1 MKLLVT
7 LYACVCFFSTL
18 SAQQINLERTYPAD
32 SAKQIIHSIMNELSL
47 KHPGM
52 YRYHTRSNYKRHI
65 DSTAN
70 TVTDSISTL
79 SLYRKLKPLI
89 SRIGCLHTGITLPK
103 NALTDRPNHLPLQL
117 VFRNGKA
124 WITDDYF
131 HKHKELVGK
140 EVLSINNKP
149 IHDILGILLPA
160 IPSDGYNQT
169 MKYLALD
176 FEFAKWYAAIVETP
190 SQFIVTIATD
200 DGPRDVTLEGAFRN
214 SLPDFE
220 KSFEGDG
227 TPRLSFRQEK
237 DYSILTV
244 KSFSNSAIKRGKQKY
259 RSFIHSTFETLRKNQ
274 TQNLIID
281 LRYNTGGTD
290 GNAVLLARH
299 LFDKSFRYWDRIEVT
314 PAIAKEIKG
323 IAKLFYKK
331 PTPGDSLY
339 RWRKVRFSRET
350 DYYTTQIAAK
360 NNFKGK
366 VFVLVNGFCM
376 SSCSDIAAVLHSNK
390 RAILIGEETGGGYQG
405 NTSGLMPTV
414 TVFGGLRLTV
424 PLLKYTNAVDP
435 NINVGRGTIPDHT
448 VVSSVDDVINKKDPM
463 MEYVIALIQ

>member
-7 LYACVCFFSTL
+7 LYVCICFFSTL
-18 SAQQINLERTYPAD
+18 SAQQTDLEKIYPAD
-32 SAKQIIHSIMNELSL
+32 SAKMMIHSIMNELSV

-52 YRYHTRSNYKRHI
+52 YRYHTRSNYKRYI

-70 TVTDSISTL
+70 TITDSISAL

-89 SRIGCLHTGITLPK
+89 SRIGCLHTAITLPE
-103 NALTDRPNHLPLQL
+103 NALTDQPNHLPLQII
-117 VFRNGKA
+117 FRNGKA

-149 IHDILGILLPA
+149 IQYILYMLLPA

-176 FEFAKWYAAIVETP
+176 FEFSKWYAAIIET
-190 SQFIVTIATD
+190 STQFTVTISTD
-200 DGPRDVTLEGAFRN
+200 DGPRDVTFEGVFRN

-237 DYSILTV
+237 NYSLLTV

-259 RSFIHSTFETLRKNQ
+259 RSFMRSTFETLKKNQ

-290 GNAVLLARH
+290 GNAVLLAQH
-299 LFDKSFRYWDRIEVT
+299 LFDQPFRYWDRIEVT

-323 IAKLFYKK
+323 IARLFYKK
-331 PTPGDSLY
+331 PIPGDSLY
-339 RWRKVRFSRET
+339 RWRKVRFSKET
-350 DYYTTQIAAK
+350 DYYKTQSPAK
-360 NNFKGK
+360 NNYKGK
-366 VFVLVNGFCM
+366 VFVLTNGFCM
-376 SSCSDIAAVLHSNK
+376 SSCSDVAAVLHANK
-390 RAILIGEETGGGYQG
+390 RAVFIGEETGGGYQG

-424 PLLKYTNAVDP
+424 PLLKYTTAVDP
-435 NINVGRGTIPDHT
+435 TVNVGHGTMPDHT
-448 VVSSVDDVINKKDPM
+448 VVSSLADVVNKKDPVL
-463 MEYVIALIQ
+463 EYVISLIE